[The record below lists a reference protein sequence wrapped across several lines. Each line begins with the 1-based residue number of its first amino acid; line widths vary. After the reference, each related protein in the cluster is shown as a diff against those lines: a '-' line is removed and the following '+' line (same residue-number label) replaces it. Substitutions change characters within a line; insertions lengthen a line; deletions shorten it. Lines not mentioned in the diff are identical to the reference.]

1 MKNFD
6 IENLERKN
14 IYKTPANFLDKV
26 QENVLEK
33 ISTETATPQSA
44 KVFKLNWV
52 YAVAA
57 SLTVLFGMV
66 AFFNFEENDS
76 KQLAE
81 QIIDTVYASNNNPQE
96 NLIDNEN
103 ILPNHQP
110 ENITSTETN
119 QTRNTTIKNT
129 SISNTKSVSN
139 VQYANQ
145 QNKATTKKVEKQ
157 LQPASSEA
165 QLDQVMKELS
175 NTEIADIGK
184 AAEQD
189 VYLDLYN

>member
-33 ISTETATPQSA
+33 ISTEKEVPQTA

-52 YAVAA
+52 YAIAA
-57 SLTVLFGMV
+57 CLTLLFGMV
-66 AFFNFEENDS
+66 TFFNFEENNEQQIS
-76 KQLAE
+76 E
-81 QIIDTVYASNNNPQE
+81 QIIDTAYASNNSPQE
-96 NLIDNEN
+96 NTINNE
-103 ILPNHQP
+103 IIEP
-110 ENITSTETN
+110 ESQVENRASTKTN
-119 QTRNTTIKNT
+119 QSNNPIIKT
-129 SISNTKSVSN
+129 AKVSNTKSVSN
-139 VQYANQ
+139 IRYANQ
-145 QNKATTKKVEKQ
+145 QNVSISKKTENKTQ
-157 LQPASSEA
+157 IASSEA
-165 QLDQVMKELS
+165 QLDQVMKEMS